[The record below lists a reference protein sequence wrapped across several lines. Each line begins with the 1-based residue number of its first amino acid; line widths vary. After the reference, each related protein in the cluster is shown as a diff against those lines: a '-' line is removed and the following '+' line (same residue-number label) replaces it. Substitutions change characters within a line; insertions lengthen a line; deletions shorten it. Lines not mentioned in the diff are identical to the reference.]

1 MRIHQVCA
9 RLQFGDAI
17 TNHVLRIH
25 QEFIKWG
32 MESHVYAHETDA
44 TCAPYNEGEQVYARN
59 FSRRKEDLLLYHY
72 SVFNPNHKLYLSSRN
87 KKILIYHNITPPE
100 FFEQFNP
107 AVAEVCR
114 KGLELLPR
122 LKGCDLALGDSEF
135 NRQDLVAAGFRDA
148 ASGVLPIFID
158 WPRYDGPYNRE
169 LWQRLADGRVNLF
182 FVGRLAPN
190 KRFEDL
196 IRLFAL
202 YKQKVNAHSR
212 LIIPGST
219 WSIDY
224 NNLLVGMIRRFGL
237 EDSVEMS
244 NHVWG
249 VPDADLLAY
258 FRAASVFVSMS
269 EHEGFCVPLVE
280 AMRFDLPIL
289 AFDCTAIPYTLA
301 GAGVLFKSKEY
312 PILAETLESLA
323 GDETLRTAMVER
335 GRARL
340 ADFSEERLSH
350 TLMDHIAPFLT

>member
-32 MESHVYAHETDA
+32 MESHVYAHETDKI
-44 TCAPYNEGEQVYARN
+44 CAPMSEGEQVYARR

-72 SVFNPNHKLYLSSRN
+72 SVFNPNHRLYLAARN
-87 KKILIYHNITPPE
+87 KKVLIYHNITPPN
-100 FFEQFNP
+100 FFQEFNP
-107 AVAEVCR
+107 AIAEVCR
-114 KGLELLPR
+114 QGLELLPR
-122 LKGCDLALGDSEF
+122 LRDCDLALGDSEF
-135 NRQDLVAAGFRDA
+135 NRLELVEAGFRDSH
-148 ASGVLPIFID
+148 SGVLPIFID
-158 WPRYDGPYNRE
+158 WPRYEGLYNRE
-169 LWQRLADGRVNLF
+169 LLARLSDGRVNLL
-182 FVGRLAPN
+182 FVGRLVPN

-196 IRLFAL
+196 IRLFAV
-202 YKQKVNAHSR
+202 YKRKVNARSR

-219 WSIDY
+219 WSFEY
-224 NNLLVGMIRRFGL
+224 NNLLIRLIRNFGL
-237 EDSVEMS
+237 EDSVEMPAQ
-244 NHVWG
+244 VWG

-258 FRAASVFVSMS
+258 FRAATVLVSMS

-280 AMRFDLPIL
+280 SMHFGLPVV

-301 GAGVLFKSKEY
+301 GAGVLFKRKDY
-312 PILAETLESLA
+312 PILAETLECLVT
-323 GDETLRTAMVER
+323 DETFRTTMIER